1 MCDLCVGY
9 DAVPLTQFVAW
20 VSIGE
25 SSVHAG
31 INELQKPGL
40 PVPVPEA
47 PQLNPLV
54 FFTMFCSLR
63 RLPAQ
68 TKVQSRLTFS
78 NLFRRSSM
86 LNVIG
91 LSTMPHTV
99 IL

>member
-1 MCDLCVGY
+1 MLRYLCLRDG
-9 DAVPLTQFVAW
+9 
-20 VSIGE
+20 GE
-25 SSVHAG
+25 LDV
-31 INELQKPGL
+31 

-47 PQLNPLV
+47 PQLKPLV

-63 RLPAQ
+63 LFPAQ
-68 TKVQSRLTFS
+68 TRVQSKLTFS

-91 LSTMPHTV
+91 LSTIPDTV